1 MKAKLIVIF
10 SAILL
15 NLNLQAQEID
25 ETHRMQM
32 EEFIRSITSLE
43 IEDLSTGD
51 VKKVFNW
58 HFYKMIP
65 VQTIENGS
73 STCGEFRIVISEGV
87 LSMLEEANEKK
98 SMDRLFSLV
107 REDFR
112 LQSEADAAVFER
124 ALDVLYPLGWGD
136 DPKYKKHYKQGN
148 TWMFIRGEFFDSL
161 SAFMVEVDGDSK
173 PVSIN
178 FDLQAVEK

>member
-1 MKAKLIVIF
+1 MKAKLIFVL

-25 ETHRMQM
+25 ETHRMQA
-32 EEFIRSITSLE
+32 EEFIRSITSVE
-43 IEDLSTGD
+43 IENLKTGD
-51 VKKVFNW
+51 VEKVFNW
-58 HFYKMIP
+58 YFYKITP
-65 VQTIENGS
+65 VQTLENSS
-73 STCGEFRIVISEGV
+73 STCGDYRIVIAEGF

-98 SMDRLFSLV
+98 SMERLYSLL

-112 LQSEADAAVFER
+112 LQSEADAAAFER
-124 ALDVLYPLGWGD
+124 ALDVLYPMGWGD
-136 DPKYKKHYKQGN
+136 DPKYKKNYKQGN

-161 SAFMVEVDGDSK
+161 SAFMVQVDENSK